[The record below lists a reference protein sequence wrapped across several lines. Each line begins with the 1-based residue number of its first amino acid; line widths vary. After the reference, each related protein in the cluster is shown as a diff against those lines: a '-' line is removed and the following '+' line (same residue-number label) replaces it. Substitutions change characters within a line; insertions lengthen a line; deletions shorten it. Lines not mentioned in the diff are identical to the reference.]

1 MERES
6 LMRRA
11 RFIGWLV
18 LAGYSTNIIWN
29 RLQASAV
36 PADFAKLHL
45 WVYAVLTATSGAVLY
60 MLYRSDHVLYRL
72 ALIKLA
78 ILPFF
83 MECLVVT
90 PPNNGLLW
98 WAIFA
103 AGLGHIILL
112 RREEVQ
118 YGIWTIV
125 LVTILSAT
133 ISLLNPYVAIYP
145 ANSIS
150 HGAIRF
156 ALLSVAMGLAV
167 GLGVMPHY
175 DMHFRLEEREKAIRN
190 ALANQEELSRKLEE
204 QLRIS
209 EENRRQAEAALAEA
223 QRLRAQ
229 EQKRAEKEAF
239 LSRYELLMR
248 LGYTEEVPVFCQKV
262 LDSLSRELPLLGGLF
277 YIKEA
282 NSWRVAAAYGFPQR
296 VGVVAKAPILR
307 TAELTKT
314 FHLIQPAPAHIDIPR
329 TALLQPQAAALL
341 YVPFVSEAT
350 QKTIAIAELLLAS
363 LPSEE
368 ILEWIEAVAPRL
380 GTYLWMRLIQSAP
393 TESQNSDSP
402 ETNEPPEAGSV

>member
-11 RFIGWLV
+11 RFIGWLI
-18 LAGYSTNIIWN
+18 LAGYCANIIWN

-45 WVYAVLTATSGAVLY
+45 WAYVVLTAISGIVLY
-60 MLYRSDHVLYRL
+60 MLYRSGHIVYRL

-90 PPNNGLLW
+90 PPNSGLLW

-112 RREEVQ
+112 HREEVQ
-118 YGIWTIV
+118 YGIWTVV
-125 LVTILSAT
+125 LVSIISAA

-145 ANSIS
+145 ANSIT

-167 GLGVMPHY
+167 GVGVMTY
-175 DMHFRLEEREKAIRN
+175 SNIQLRLMNREREIQD
-190 ALANQEELSRKLEE
+190 ALANQEELSRKLEN

-248 LGYTEEVPVFCQKV
+248 LGYTEEVPIFCQKV
-262 LDSLSRELPLLGGLF
+262 LDSFTKELPLLGGLF

-329 TALLQPQAAALL
+329 TALLQPRAAALL

-350 QKTIAIAELLLAS
+350 QKTIAVAELLLAS
-363 LPSEE
+363 PPSEE
-368 ILEWIEAVAPRL
+368 ILEWIEAVGPRL

-402 ETNEPPEAGSV
+402 ETNEHPEASSV